1 MFPYYSAI
9 LTRSSTISP
18 LKVFLSGSYVS
29 LKWYNHA
36 IPIRVVVPV
45 IFLIF
50 NDFQRYSAAVS
61 FVDHA
66 RIYLLLAKVFD
77 LVDVQIFPS
86 SIFLKIRYLDRERL
100 KDPTL
105 RFLGTI
111 SIASRIIYSLA
122 LASLLLSTYVLDD
135 DEQNGD
141 KR

>member
-1 MFPYYSAI
+1 M
-9 LTRSSTISP
+9 
-18 LKVFLSGSYVS
+18 
-29 LKWYNHA
+29 
-36 IPIRVVVPV
+36 
-45 IFLIF
+45 
-50 NDFQRYSAAVS
+50 S

-66 RIYLLLAKVFD
+66 RIYSLLAKVFD
-77 LVDVQIFPS
+77 LVDDQIFPS

-105 RFLGTI
+105 

>member
-1 MFPYYSAI
+1 M
-9 LTRSSTISP
+9 
-18 LKVFLSGSYVS
+18 
-29 LKWYNHA
+29 
-36 IPIRVVVPV
+36 
-45 IFLIF
+45 
-50 NDFQRYSAAVS
+50 S

-66 RIYLLLAKVFD
+66 RIYSLLAKVFD
-77 LVDVQIFPS
+77 LVDDQIFPS